1 MLFYVLN
8 LATGAIIGAVVK
20 ICFLENVN
28 IHIVLTMLIGAILG
42 TFLIDL
48 CRIKVFRT
56 IYYIVQSV
64 FLGLSVSYL
73 SLMTISGITH
83 KYANYPIN
91 AVSPIL
97 IPYYSI
103 WIILFYTMLVDGAY
117 KEFSIGYE
125 HTDLNRK
132 NIKEARKAKKALKEM
147 KKTQKVS
154 KKRDKTEREL
164 DRIFGND

>member
-20 ICFLENVN
+20 VCFLENVN
-28 IHIVLTMLIGAILG
+28 IHIILTMLIGAILG

-97 IPYYSI
+97 IPYYAI

-117 KEFSIGYE
+117 KEFAVGHE

-154 KKRDKTEREL
+154 KKQENATKEL
-164 DRIFGND
+164 DRIFEDK